1 MLIFAHKQN
10 KIFSDKLMK
19 PASKSKR
26 LITWRISARLLKQI
40 LLKSNIIVD
49 YMERDSARG
58 AIQPGL
64 KILAQFDQTGLGFSA
79 RAELRPGLKKSH
91 VIEKKF
97 QPGLKSRK

>member
-49 YMERDSARG
+49 YMERDSA
-58 AIQPGL
+58 QL